1 MLKNLVDD
9 HLILDA
15 GDHFSFASALQTDRY
30 IDVEYPLQT
39 LRPGHGLM
47 SLFWRLVFIFMML
60 GTFAAFGWRHIDT
73 VFTVWREYS
82 VESCQVHSR
91 LGNQR
96 GQLGDEIQRF
106 KDDVRS
112 SIAV

>member
-1 MLKNLVDD
+1 
-9 HLILDA
+9 
-15 GDHFSFASALQTDRY
+15 
-30 IDVEYPLQT
+30 
-39 LRPGHGLM
+39 
-47 SLFWRLVFIFMML
+47 
-60 GTFAAFGWRHIDT
+60 

-112 SIAV
+112 SIAVPTVSVKVVSLKQLAW